1 MSAPLN
7 SRCLVFFFEVREQTQ
22 PRQMAQASQDAVAR
36 ALREHAPGCVDKEV
50 VVRQHEPPVHYL
62 ECTAGAGEP
71 TGPAVLYLHG
81 LFGSR
86 FEWCVCASSH
96 PCVGA
101 TVVRMHEDARL
112 HPR

>member
-1 MSAPLN
+1 VSWLRGTSTLATPAKITL
-7 SRCLVFFFEVREQTQ
+7 E
-22 PRQMAQASQDAVAR
+22 PRMNQAIQDATAR
-36 ALREHAPGCVDKEV
+36 ALKEHAPGCVDKEV

-62 ECTAGAGEP
+62 ECSAAEP

-86 FEWCVCASSH
+86 FEWCVCAWCH

-101 TVVRMHEDARL
+101 TVVRVHEETRL
-112 HPR
+112 